1 MDFRYNV
8 CQKDGVITQMY
19 QTVICR
25 TSMHDIKRNKK
36 VLDFYVPER
45 RKRFYKIE
53 IYNICMIANSGRCGK
68 VGAGN
73 DTR

>member
-36 VLDFYVPER
+36 VLDFYVPKENFQIK
-45 RKRFYKIE
+45 RKNHYKK
-53 IYNICMIANSGRCGK
+53 RK
-68 VGAGN
+68 K
-73 DTR
+73 